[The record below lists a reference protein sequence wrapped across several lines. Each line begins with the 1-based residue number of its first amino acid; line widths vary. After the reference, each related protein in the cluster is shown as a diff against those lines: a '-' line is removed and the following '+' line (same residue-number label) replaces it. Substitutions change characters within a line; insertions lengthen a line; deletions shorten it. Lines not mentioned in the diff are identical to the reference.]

1 MHFAQIISVL
11 AVLSTTIAAPSPKRN
26 HIQVQARATV
36 EARQP
41 FNPYHSAHRFAATA
55 ANKKRASNH
64 GRDAAPVEK
73 RRAKK
78 RGKTCGV
85 KSAAAK
91 VVVPTSVSSTVAT
104 PSVSATDY
112 YVPSATES
120 AWADTSSV
128 VSSSVDYASASA
140 TLNVQNAAVHTSSSV
155 VPTTTPASSTAWSS
169 SAAASSSAAPATTSA
184 DSSDGDWKTGGHAT
198 WYQQNGN
205 AGACG
210 EYNSDDAPIIAINGV
225 SSSSYWADYS
235 QKSPYCGR
243 WVDIVNTDNGKTVS
257 AKIAD
262 VCPTCPGNGESIDL
276 SIGAF
281 QALGTLDQGMLNI
294 KWRFQ

>member
-1 MHFAQIISVL
+1 M
-11 AVLSTTIAAPSPKRN
+11 
-26 HIQVQARATV
+26 
-36 EARQP
+36 
-41 FNPYHSAHRFAATA
+41 
-55 ANKKRASNH
+55 
-64 GRDAAPVEK
+64 
-73 RRAKK
+73 KK

-184 DSSDGDWKTGGHAT
+184 DSSDGDWKTGGHGELCCKGVWRSVELTFGCPLAT

-225 SSSSYWADYS
+225 SSSSYWTDYS

-281 QALGTLDQGMLNI
+281 QALGTLDEGMLNI